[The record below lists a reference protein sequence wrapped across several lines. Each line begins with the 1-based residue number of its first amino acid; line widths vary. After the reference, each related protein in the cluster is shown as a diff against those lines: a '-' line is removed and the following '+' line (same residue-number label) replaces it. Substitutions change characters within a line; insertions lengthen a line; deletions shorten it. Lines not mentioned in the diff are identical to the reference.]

1 VAAPAGE
8 GAGAGKPADEMEAL
22 FSGDPFAGPKP
33 RGGSA
38 APVEAS
44 GVKAKAIGGAPTPD
58 EVKLQSARG
67 LDYGPLKELL
77 AAGEFEKADDETRA
91 KLIEMA
97 GPSAVE
103 RGWVFFTEV
112 RAIPE
117 EDLRTVDRLWQ
128 AYSDGKFGYSVQRK
142 VWIKA
147 RRQWSEFFAAID
159 WTQGENANY
168 RKWPEEFRYD
178 TMAPRG
184 HLPLTNCLRGTQ
196 LFAEVMEHP
205 AFLPSKSKA
214 AAASKTAANIGKAEF
229 KI

>member
-1 VAAPAGE
+1 
-8 GAGAGKPADEMEAL
+8 MESIFA
-22 FSGDPFAGPKP
+22 GDPFAGPKP
-33 RGGSA
+33 RGGAA
-38 APVEAS
+38 APVDAS
-44 GVKAKAIGGAPTPD
+44 GDKAKPIGGAPTPE
-58 EVKLQSARG
+58 EVELRSARG
-67 LDYGPLKELL
+67 LDYAPLKDLL

-97 GPSAVE
+97 GPSAVD

-117 EDLRTVDRLWQ
+117 DDLRTVDRLWQ
-128 AYSDGKFGYSVQRK
+128 AYSEGKFGYSVQRK
-142 VWIKA
+142 VWIKN

-178 TMAPRG
+178 TKAPRG

-205 AFLPSKSKA
+205 AFLPSKSKSK
-214 AAASKTAANIGKAEF
+214 AASATASNIGKAEF